1 MGTGRVFQFTQYYN
15 DYGDSKMNERI
26 KELAREATN
35 DVKDEFGHWINSEFN
50 KEKFAEL
57 IIQECADIATIHQQN
72 HAHDSIGRYVLEHFG
87 IAERE
92 DPVQDSNLH
101 TCPYAEEIH
110 GDYETL
116 CDCDEER
123 TRQCAMDV

>member
-1 MGTGRVFQFTQYYN
+1 
-15 DYGDSKMNERI
+15 MNERI
-26 KELAREATN
+26 RKLAADARGQMVVLTTV
-35 DVKDEFGHWINSEFN
+35 DDEQWRQHEEFV
-50 KEKFAEL
+50 EKFAEL
-57 IIQECADIATIHQQN
+57 IVQECADIATIHQQN

-116 CDCDEER
+116 CDCDEES

>member
-1 MGTGRVFQFTQYYN
+1 MSEKF
-15 DYGDSKMNERI
+15 
-26 KELAREATN
+26 KELINQVGT
-35 DVKDEFGHWINSEFN
+35 DVSGKWISVDNADWL
-50 KEKFAEL
+50 AEL
-57 IIQECADIATIHQQN
+57 IVRECADIATIHQQN
-72 HAHDSIGRYVLEHFG
+72 HAHDSIGRYVLDHFG

-116 CDCDEER
+116 CDCDEES

>member
-1 MGTGRVFQFTQYYN
+1 
-15 DYGDSKMNERI
+15 MNERI
-26 KELAREATN
+26 KELEKQCWSHRVDGALVDGQLHFDTN
-35 DVKDEFGHWINSEFN
+35 
-50 KEKFAEL
+50 KFAEL
-57 IIQECADIATIHQQN
+57 IIQQCADIATIHQQN
-72 HAHDSIGRYVLEHFG
+72 HAHDSIGRYVLDHFG

-92 DPVQDSNLH
+92 DPVQDPNLH

-123 TRQCAMDV
+123 TRQCAMDI

>member
-1 MGTGRVFQFTQYYN
+1 
-15 DYGDSKMNERI
+15 MNERI
-26 KELAREATN
+26 KELEKQCWSHRVDGALVDGQLHFDTN
-35 DVKDEFGHWINSEFN
+35 
-50 KEKFAEL
+50 KFAEL

-72 HAHDSIGRYVLEHFG
+72 HAHDSIGRYVLDHFG

-92 DPVQDSNLH
+92 DPVQDPNLH

-123 TRQCAMDV
+123 TRQCAMDI

>member
-1 MGTGRVFQFTQYYN
+1 
-15 DYGDSKMNERI
+15 MNERI
-26 KELAREATN
+26 KELIKQMDQAETPTGGGAFTLY
-35 DVKDEFGHWINSEFN
+35 DTDL
-50 KEKFAEL
+50 EKFAEL
-57 IIQECADIATIHQQN
+57 VVRECADIATIHQQN

-110 GDYETL
+110 GDYESL
-116 CDCDEER
+116 CDCDEES
-123 TRQCAMDV
+123 TRQCAMDI